1 MAQPKAI
8 NSTNPMCIITIDVM
22 REMIIAISEKRIRT
36 SSSLSVFK
44 NPDVSVVGGFI
55 RISAYNGRVFDCT
68 ISTQK
73 VSLQIGGK
81 PEAGVS
87 VKGGATDNGIWIQ
100 IEANSFFWLEIN
112 VSEPSLRQV
121 HMRSKNSD

>member
-1 MAQPKAI
+1 MTQVSPIK
-8 NSTNPMCIITIDVM
+8 PIITIDVM
-22 REMIIAISEKRIRT
+22 REMILAVNEKRIRT

-44 NPDVSVVGGFI
+44 KPDVSVVGGLI
-55 RISAYNGRVFDCT
+55 RISTYNGRVFDCT

-81 PEAGVS
+81 LEPGVT
-87 VKGGATDNGIWIQ
+87 VKGGASDNSIWIQ
-100 IEANSFFWLEIN
+100 IEADSLFWLEIN

-121 HMRSKNSD
+121 HMRSKSKD